1 MLTRARFWGLRC
13 GHQGGLM
20 RLSKGRVWFAVLAVL
35 AFGVTG
41 WAQASSS
48 LQVVHTVQDSSIA
61 IGNGAGRPPEST
73 QVHLTL
79 VAPAA
84 DEVPLDLVLVVDRS
98 ATTDIEFVQEIGE
111 FFLSALPLDGRIAL
125 VSFAEEANVDVE
137 LTTSTQLFRA
147 GLNKLRNIGKTAIGD
162 GLFEATQHLL
172 QRGRPEAVWVEVL
185 ITDGR
190 ANAGRNPRLQAER
203 AADNGIQI
211 VTVGMGRNPDE
222 NLLRDV
228 AEITGG
234 SFFREFGFSAIEE
247 VLDLTDLTVSAT
259 DLTIVETLAPGI
271 DYGQALVNPPTR
283 VSVDAFLGTMLEW
296 NLDAINAGQRWTT
309 SFTISST
316 EEGTRAVNQAPSE
329 INFTDFRGRK
339 ATHEL
344 PRLQLSV
351 LPPLPPNQLP
361 TVSFSFTPETPTTSR
376 EVAFT
381 DESFDIDGVI
391 VNRFWDFGDGGTSGL
406 KNPSHRYTQ
415 DGAYQV
421 TLTVTDDRKEI
432 QSLTRKLLVETKSIN
447 ISRTIDTFLPTD
459 ITLGGEHFRVT
470 LKVEINTVLNG
481 MGVTENINQGVPD
494 GWTISP
500 IDHGAANFRDRG
512 SPQALQWVFL
522 EILNPGDVRTI
533 TYEVAV
539 PVDAN
544 PGIFIFKGVVSS
556 ASPSTE
562 IKTVGDEQVEIKDSL
577 PLETVISRWDPPSS
591 PDEQGRLNL
600 QLSDQITFDQVQ
612 QAVSWWLDNEVV
624 PFTGSKRI
632 DFATI
637 QSIIARWL
645 TETPIT
651 KALPGSKP

>member
-1 MLTRARFWGLRC
+1 
-13 GHQGGLM
+13 M
-20 RLSKGRVWFAVLAVL
+20 RLSKGRILFAALAVL
-35 AFGVTG
+35 VFGVTG

-48 LQVVHTVQDSSIA
+48 LQVIHTLQDMSIA
-61 IGNGAGRPPEST
+61 IGNGVGRPPEST
-73 QVHLTL
+73 QVNLTL
-79 VAPAA
+79 LAPTA

-98 ATTDIEFVQEIGE
+98 ATTDIKFVQEIGE
-111 FFLSALPLDGRIAL
+111 FFLSALPLNGRIAL
-125 VSFAEEANVDVE
+125 VSFAEEADVDVE

-147 GLNKLRNIGKTAIGD
+147 GLDDLRNIGKTAIGD
-162 GLFEATQHLL
+162 GVFEATQHLL

-203 AADNGIQI
+203 ASDNGIQI

-222 NLLRDV
+222 NLLSDV

-234 SFFREFGFSAIEE
+234 SFFREFSFAVIEE

-259 DLTIVETLAPGI
+259 DLSIVETLAPGI
-271 DYGQALVNPPTR
+271 DYGQALLNPPTR
-283 VSVDAFLGTMLEW
+283 VSVDEFLGTTLEW
-296 NLDAINAGQRWTT
+296 HIDSLNAGERWTT
-309 SFTISST
+309 SFTVSSK
-316 EEGTRAVNQAPSE
+316 EEGVRAVNQAPSE
-329 INFTDFRGRK
+329 ITYTDFRGHQ
-339 ATHEL
+339 TNVDL
-344 PRLQLSV
+344 PRLQITV

-361 TVSFSFTPETPTTSR
+361 TVSFSFTPENPTTSR
-376 EVAFT
+376 EVEFT
-381 DESFDIDGVI
+381 DESFDADGQI
-391 VNRFWDFGDGGTSGL
+391 TNHFWDFGDGGTSGL
-406 KNPSHRYTQ
+406 ENPSHRYAQ
-415 DGAYQV
+415 DGTYEV
-421 TLTVTDDRKEI
+421 TLTVTDDRKET
-432 QSLTRKLLVETKSIN
+432 QSLTRNLVVETKNIN
-447 ISRTIDTFLPTD
+447 ITRTIDTFLPTD
-459 ITLGGEHFRVT
+459 VTLGGEHFRVT
-470 LKVEINTVLNG
+470 LEIDINTVLNG
-481 MGVTENINQGVPD
+481 MGVTENINQGMPD
-494 GWTISP
+494 GWTITP

-533 TYEVAV
+533 TYEVTV
-539 PVDAN
+539 PVEAN

-556 ASPSTE
+556 ASPDIE

-577 PLETVISRWDPPSS
+577 PLETVISRWDPPNS
-591 PDEQGRLNL
+591 PEEQGHLDL
-600 QLSDQITFDQVQ
+600 HLSDQITFDQVQ

-651 KALPGSKP
+651 MALPGNET

>member
-1 MLTRARFWGLRC
+1 M
-13 GHQGGLM
+13 
-20 RLSKGRVWFAVLAVL
+20 FAALAVL
-35 AFGVTG
+35 VFGVTG

-48 LQVVHTVQDSSIA
+48 LQVIHTLQDMSIA
-61 IGNGAGRPPEST
+61 IGNGVGRPPEST
-73 QVHLTL
+73 QVNLTL
-79 VAPAA
+79 LAPTA

-98 ATTDIEFVQEIGE
+98 ATTDIKFVQEIGE
-111 FFLSALPLDGRIAL
+111 FFLSALPLNGRIAL
-125 VSFAEEANVDVE
+125 VSFAEEADVDVE

-147 GLNKLRNIGKTAIGD
+147 GLDDLRNIGKTAIGD
-162 GLFEATQHLL
+162 GVFEATQHLL

-203 AADNGIQI
+203 ASDNGIQI

-222 NLLRDV
+222 NLLSDV

-234 SFFREFGFSAIEE
+234 SFFREFSFAVIEE

-259 DLTIVETLAPGI
+259 DLSIVETLAPGI
-271 DYGQALVNPPTR
+271 DYGQALLNSPTR
-283 VSVDAFLGTMLEW
+283 VSVDEFLGTTLEW
-296 NLDAINAGQRWTT
+296 HIDSLNAGERWTT
-309 SFTISST
+309 SFTVSSK
-316 EEGTRAVNQAPSE
+316 EEGVRAVNQAPSE
-329 INFTDFRGRK
+329 ITYTDFRGHQ
-339 ATHEL
+339 TNVDL
-344 PRLQLSV
+344 PRLQITV

-361 TVSFSFTPETPTTSR
+361 TVSFSFTPENPTTSR
-376 EVAFT
+376 EVEFT
-381 DESFDIDGVI
+381 DESFDADGQI
-391 VNRFWDFGDGGTSGL
+391 TNHFWDFGDGGTSGL
-406 KNPSHRYTQ
+406 ENPSHRYAQ
-415 DGAYQV
+415 DGTYEV
-421 TLTVTDDRKEI
+421 TLTVTDDRKET
-432 QSLTRKLLVETKSIN
+432 QSLTRNLVVETKNIN
-447 ISRTIDTFLPTD
+447 ITRTIDTFLPTNV
-459 ITLGGEHFRVT
+459 TLGGEHFRVT
-470 LKVEINTVLNG
+470 LEIDINTVLNG

-494 GWTISP
+494 GWTITP

-533 TYEVAV
+533 TYEVTV
-539 PVDAN
+539 PVEAN

-556 ASPSTE
+556 ASPDIE

-577 PLETVISRWDPPSS
+577 PLETVISRWDPPNS
-591 PDEQGRLNL
+591 PEEQGHLDL
-600 QLSDQITFDQVQ
+600 HLSDQITFDQVQ

-651 KALPGSKP
+651 MALPGNET